1 MTWAPDY
8 ITATD
13 LADYMRIGDTVDDVE
28 LALAVTA
35 ASRAIDLQC
44 NRQFGKVAA
53 AEERFYTPDYDYG
66 RGAWWLC
73 IDDLQSVTNFA
84 LEVDDTAVTDYT
96 LEPRNAAAE
105 GKPWT
110 RLYFGDD
117 AEVEPDGTASQA
129 SVTAIWG
136 WTAVPSAVKLATRLQ
151 ASRFM
156 ARRDSPY
163 GVAGSPDAGSE
174 IRLLSRVDPDVAVA
188 LRGFSRPRQA
198 G

>member
-1 MTWAPDY
+1 MAWAPDY
-8 ITATD
+8 ITDDD
-13 LADYMRIGDTVDDVE
+13 LAAYMRIGDAVDDAE

-35 ASRAIDLQC
+35 ASRAVDLQC

-53 AEERFYTPDYDYG
+53 AEERFYTADYDYG
-66 RGAWWLC
+66 RGAWWLS
-73 IDDLQSVTNFA
+73 IDDLQVTTNFV
-84 LEVDDTAVTDYT
+84 LEVDGDAVTDYT
-96 LEPRNAAAE
+96 LEPRNATAQN
-105 GKPWT
+105 KPWT
-110 RLYFGDD
+110 RLYFGEA
-117 AEVEPDGTASQA
+117 AEYDPDGTHGQ
-129 SVTAIWG
+129 VGITAIWG

-163 GVAGSPDAGSE
+163 GIAGTPEVGSE

-188 LRGFSRPRQA
+188 LRGFARPRRA